1 MQEKQMFDLY
11 TCPTPNGYGVSI
23 TLEELGLPYEIHD
36 VDMATLAHKEPA
48 FLALNPNGRVPVLRD
63 RENGLVIWESAAIRI
78 YLAEKSGRLLPV
90 DPTQRWAAFSW
101 TMLQAT
107 AVGPNQSQANIF
119 HRFWPEH
126 IPSVI
131 SRFRNETRRLYGVI
145 NGQLRDHEYLA
156 NEYSIADCGLWPWI
170 RIADYGEIRLEEYP
184 HLARWF
190 ARVGERPAVMRGL
203 VPDGNHV
210 PEAERYEAAQKILMY

>member
-1 MQEKQMFDLY
+1 MEERMFDLY

-23 TLEELGLPYEIHD
+23 TLEELALPYEIHNI
-36 VDMATLAHKEPA
+36 DMARLEHKQPA

-78 YLAEKSGRLLPV
+78 YLAEKTEKLLPR
-90 DPTQRWAAFSW
+90 DPTRRWVALSW

-119 HRFWPEH
+119 HRFFPER
-126 IPSVI
+126 IPSVV

-145 NGQLRDHEYLA
+145 DGHLKDHLYLA
-156 NEYSIADCGLWPWI
+156 DEYSIADCGLWPWI
-170 RIADYGEIRLEEYP
+170 RISDYGEISLGEYP
-184 HLARWF
+184 HLADWF
-190 ARVGERPAVMRGL
+190 ARVGERAAVARGL
-203 VPDGNHV
+203 VPSDGGAT
-210 PEAERYEAAQKILMY
+210 EEERYASAQKILML